1 MSENT
6 INSEPGE
13 GKKDSNEPEKSNKK
27 EKNSE
32 MEEWINSFFIA
43 VIAALIIRIFI
54 FAPTIVKGPS
64 MEQTLEDGDRLITER
79 VSYFLHIKP
88 NHGDVVT
95 FTEPHSRFYFESS
108 PISKTFYFF
117 LKKDYIKRVIG
128 TEGDHVEIRADS
140 IFVDEEEYKD
150 FDIKGDK
157 LYLDGRLLT
166 GNHTAYMQDAYV
178 CVNGKKIDEDYTNG
192 SWSVSMDI
200 ENGLITQA
208 PYSNNR
214 DVNLDVT
221 VGKGYIYVLG
231 DNRNN
236 SSDSRKFSAQGGDI
250 AAKDGCISLREIS
263 GRVLFRFWPMNKF
276 GGLRK

>member
-6 INSEPGE
+6 PNDEIIEENE
-13 GKKDSNEPEKSNKK
+13 DNEPKETDKKGKS
-27 EKNSE
+27 SE

-64 MEQTLEDGDRLITER
+64 MQNTLQDGDRLITER
-79 VSYFLHIKP
+79 VSYFLHVKP

-95 FTEPHSRFYFESS
+95 FTEPHSRFYSENS
-108 PISKTFYFF
+108 PINRAYYFF

-128 TEGDHVEIRADS
+128 TEGDHVQIRADS

-150 FDIKGDK
+150 FDIKGDR
-157 LYLDGRLLT
+157 LYINGTLLT
-166 GNHTAYMQDAYV
+166 GNHTAYMENAYV
-178 CVNGKKIDEDYTNG
+178 VVNNKKLNEDYIKEP
-192 SWSVSMDI
+192 WSVSMNI
-200 ENGLITQA
+200 EDSIITQSVYA
-208 PYSNNR
+208 NDR
-214 DVNLDVT
+214 DVNLDIT
-221 VGKGYIYVLG
+221 VQKGYIYVLG

-236 SSDSRKFSAQGGDI
+236 SSDSRKFSMLRGDV

-263 GRVLFRFWPMNKF
+263 GRVLFRFWPMGKF
-276 GGLRK
+276 GGLGK